1 MQGGCEADTVDVA
14 ARSGCHIT
22 ETAAAARLGGRFRD
36 REQHVAKSLIAFL
49 LRIVSRERGGQ
60 GGLNPVQSRGCDGY
74 S

>member
-22 ETAAAARLGGRFRD
+22 ETAAAAQFGGLFRD

-49 LRIVSRERGGQ
+49 LRIVSRARGGQ
-60 GGLNPVQSRGCDGY
+60 GGLKPVQSRGCDAY